1 MSVTTGPPRTWRP
14 PVAWGLLAPGL
25 ALLVFAYAAPMFWVL
40 RMAFNRFTGGG
51 GIQITVTTDSFA
63 DIFTDPYYLRVA
75 WTTVKLGLLVSVLTV
90 IVAYPLALFL
100 VRTTSRFRGLLTV
113 LAIAPMLVSSVARTY
128 GWMVV
133 LGNQGLINAV
143 LSGLGLSDHPL
154 QLANQFSGVVIAL
167 VQIFLPY
174 AVLAM
179 TSGFGRLDASLE
191 DAAASL
197 GAGRVTRFLRVTL
210 PLTLPGV
217 LTGLLLV
224 FVLTISAYVTPRLI
238 GGGRVFVL
246 ASEIYDQATN
256 QLNWPLA
263 SALSLVL
270 VLVFGIAVTAF
281 GLVQRRVER
290 WVSGR

>member
-1 MSVTTGPPRTWRP
+1 MSRSWRP
-14 PVAWGLLAPGL
+14 PVAWGLLLPGL
-25 ALLVFAYAAPMFWVL
+25 GVLLFAYAMPMLWVL

-51 GIQITVTTDSFA
+51 GIEITLTLDSFA
-63 DIFTDPYYLRVA
+63 DVFTDPYYLRVA
-75 WTTVKLGLLVSVLTV
+75 LTTVKLGLLVAAITVL
-90 IVAYPLALFL
+90 VAYPLALFL
-100 VRTTSRFRGLLTV
+100 VRTTSKWRGLLTI

-133 LGNQGLINAV
+133 LGNQGLLSAV
-143 LSGLGLSDHPL
+143 LTGLGLTDTPP
-154 QLANQFSGVVIAL
+154 QLANQFAGVVIAL

-179 TSGFGRLDASLE
+179 TSGFGRLDATLE
-191 DAAASL
+191 QAAASL
-197 GAGRVTRFLRVTL
+197 GAGRITRFLRVTL

-263 SALSLVL
+263 AALSLVL
-270 VLVFGIAVTAF
+270 VIVFGIAVTVF
-281 GLVQRRVER
+281 GLLQRRVER

>member
-1 MSVTTGPPRTWRP
+1 
-14 PVAWGLLAPGL
+14 
-25 ALLVFAYAAPMFWVL
+25 
-40 RMAFNRFTGGG
+40 MAFNRFIGGG
-51 GIQITVTTDSFA
+51 GIEITFTVDSFA
-63 DIFTDPYYLRVA
+63 DVFTDPYYLRVA
-75 WTTVKLGLLVSVLTV
+75 WTTVKLGLLVSVVTV
-90 IVAYPLALFL
+90 IVAYPLSLFL
-100 VRTTSRFRGLLTV
+100 VRTTSRFRGLLTI

-133 LGNQGLINAV
+133 LGNQGLLNSV
-143 LSGLGLSDHPL
+143 LKGLGLTDTPV

-179 TSGFGRLDASLE
+179 TSGFGRLDDTLE
-191 DAAASL
+191 QAAASL
-197 GAGRVTRFLRVTL
+197 GAGRITRFLRVTL

-224 FVLTISAYVTPRLI
+224 FVLSISAYVTPRLI

-263 SALSLVL
+263 AALSLVL
-270 VLVFGIAVTAF
+270 VVVFGVAVTVF
-281 GLVQRRVER
+281 GLLQRRVER

>member
-1 MSVTTGPPRTWRP
+1 M
-14 PVAWGLLAPGL
+14 AWGLLLPGL
-25 ALLVFAYAAPMFWVL
+25 GVLLFAYAMPMLWVL

-51 GIQITVTTDSFA
+51 GIEITLTLDSFA
-63 DIFTDPYYLRVA
+63 DVFTDPYYLRVA
-75 WTTVKLGLLVSVLTV
+75 WTTVKLGLLVAAITVL
-90 IVAYPLALFL
+90 VAYPLALFL
-100 VRTTSRFRGLLTV
+100 VRTTSKWRGLLTI

-133 LGNQGLINAV
+133 LGNQGLLSAV
-143 LSGLGLSDHPL
+143 LTGLGLTDTPP
-154 QLANQFSGVVIAL
+154 QLANQFAGVVIAL

-179 TSGFGRLDASLE
+179 TSGFGRLDATLE
-191 DAAASL
+191 QAAASL
-197 GAGRVTRFLRVTL
+197 GAGRITRFLRVTL

-263 SALSLVL
+263 AALSLVL
-270 VLVFGIAVTAF
+270 VIVFGIAVTVF
-281 GLVQRRVER
+281 GLLQRRVER